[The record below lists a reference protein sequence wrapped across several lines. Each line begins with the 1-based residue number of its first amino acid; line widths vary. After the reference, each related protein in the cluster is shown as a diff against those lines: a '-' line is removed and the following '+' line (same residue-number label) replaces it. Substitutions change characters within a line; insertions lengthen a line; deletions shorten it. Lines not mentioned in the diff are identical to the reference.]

1 MTYQKS
7 KEENIIRVE
16 SWSSLVAQWVKDPML
31 SLQQLGSLLWH
42 GFSLWPGNFHMP
54 AVQPKIKIKKK
65 IELSPISIDL
75 NEKFKLEMGEN

>member
-1 MTYQKS
+1 MAQWLTNPTRDH
-7 KEENIIRVE
+7 EVAG
-16 SWSSLVAQWVKDPML
+16 LVPCLAQWVKDPML